1 MSTAIVEA
9 YYRAFNIQDAE
20 GMLALLSDDVVHDVN
35 QGDREQGKAAFRA
48 FLGRM
53 EAAYEEQLKDVVVM
67 GDATGTRF
75 AAEFVVHGRYLK
87 ADPGFPAAHGQRYV
101 LSAGAFLEV
110 RGGQITRVT
119 TFYNLA
125 DWLKQVGG

>member
-1 MSTAIVEA
+1 MSIAIVEA
-9 YYRAFNIQDAE
+9 YYRAFNTHDAE

-35 QGDREQGKAAFRA
+35 QGGREQGKAAFRA

-53 EAAYEEQLKDVVVM
+53 EAAYEEQLTDVVVM

-75 AAEFVVHGRYLK
+75 AAEFVVHGRYLM

-101 LSAGAFLEV
+101 LPAGAFLEL
-110 RGGQITRVT
+110 RGGQITRVST
-119 TFYNLA
+119 YYNLA